1 MISKEQKE
9 SLKRIEQ
16 KYKERNRVKSMLNG
30 ILSELEVL
38 LTQQKVLENKIAIKK
53 EELREFLK
61 TNNLNKADSEG
72 VEVTFRKKTK
82 KEVDYE
88 KLEKEYSQVYFYG
101 LKNVFDEETAILEI
115 SNNLGIPTKDAKRTV
130 EVALQSVTE
139 IIEEQPTMVVK
150 LKERGE

>member
-16 KYKERNRVKSMLNG
+16 KYKERDRVKSMLNG

-53 EELREFLK
+53 EELREFLQ
-61 TNNLNKADSEG
+61 TNNLEKADSEG
-72 VEVTFRKKTK
+72 VEVTFRKKTTK
-82 KEVDYE
+82 NINYE
-88 KLEKEYSQVYFYG
+88 ELEKEYTQIFFYG
-101 LKNVFDEETAILEI
+101 LKSVFDKEVAILEI
-115 SNNLGIPTKDAKRTV
+115 SNNLGIPTKDAKKTV

>member
-16 KYKERNRVKSMLNG
+16 KYKERDIVKSMLNG

-38 LTQQKVLENKIAIKK
+38 LNQQKSLEDKIQIKK

-101 LKNVFDEETAILEI
+101 LKNVFDEETAILEL
-115 SNNLGIPTKDAKRTV
+115 SNNLGIPTKDAKKTV

>member
-16 KYKERNRVKSMLNG
+16 KYKERDRVKSMLNG

-38 LTQQKVLENKIAIKK
+38 LNQQKSLEDKIQIKK

-72 VEVTFRKKTK
+72 VEVSFRKKTK

-101 LKNVFDEETAILEI
+101 LKNVFDEETAILEL
-115 SNNLGIPTKDAKRTV
+115 SNNLGIPTKDAKKTV

>member
-16 KYKERNRVKSMLNG
+16 KYKERDRVKSMLNG

-38 LTQQKVLENKIAIKK
+38 LNQQKSLEDKIQIKK

-101 LKNVFDEETAILEI
+101 LKNVFDEETAILEL